1 MEGQAAAYA
10 ASLPRRLGLLD
21 CTAVVIGSVIGTGI
35 FVVPASIAQNL
46 PSAALILSVWVL
58 TGLLTMCGA
67 LACAELGAM
76 MPATGGQYVY
86 LREAY
91 GPLCAFLCGWAFL
104 LIVQSGTIAAK
115 AAGFGI
121 YLSYLAPIGPV
132 WSRESAIG
140 MIAILTWSNYRGV
153 RMGTAV
159 QKIFTVLKLAGLV
172 AVIVAAFASTASPQP
187 AVAAVP
193 LRWSHIGIAMMAC
206 LFGYEGWNK

>member
-1 MEGQAAAYA
+1 SADAIQALWIAA
-10 ASLPRRLGLLD
+10 
-21 CTAVVIGSVIGTGI
+21 
-35 FVVPASIAQNL
+35 
-46 PSAALILSVWVL
+46 
-58 TGLLTMCGA
+58 GLLTLCGA

-132 WSRESAIG
+132 WSRAAGIG
-140 MIAILTWSNYRGV
+140 MIAILTWIN
-153 RMGTAV
+153 
-159 QKIFTVLKLAGLV
+159 
-172 AVIVAAFASTASPQP
+172 
-187 AVAAVP
+187 
-193 LRWSHIGIAMMAC
+193 
-206 LFGYEGWNK
+206 